1 MKLEFIELA
10 KQPGITMAE
19 ACRRYKISRK
29 TGYKW
34 LNRYN
39 EEGEEGLRDKSRTP
53 LKSKRK
59 LTEEVIFRIVAIRAA
74 HKHWGAD
81 KIRAIL
87 KREHVVPLPG
97 RTTIHRVLK
106 QTGLINLPKR
116 RRVKLDNVRLHQG
129 RGSELKINDEWTI
142 DFKGWWKS
150 RDGTYKCYPLT
161 IRDAKS
167 RFILGVTL
175 LRDAKEESVRQAM
188 IAIFKQYGLPKSIR
202 SDNGTPFACTQA
214 LLGLSKLSV
223 WWLRLGIELNRGRVG
238 CPQDNGAHERMH
250 KDMKKELQ
258 AIHADTQSEMDE
270 WVYEFNCQRPH
281 QALNGDTPGE
291 HYKKSTIPYT
301 GSLVDYDYKDM
312 PTRKIDKHGDL
323 KWHSMD
329 YFLSEALRGE
339 RVGLKAVGKQ
349 RYEVWFGPY
358 LLGVVDEREETF
370 TPQLS
375 KGCKP
380 RIIKARKKQKAYI
393 REFD

>member
-1 MKLEFIELA
+1 M
-10 KQPGITMAE
+10 
-19 ACRRYKISRK
+19 
-29 TGYKW
+29 
-34 LNRYN
+34 
-39 EEGEEGLRDKSRTP
+39 RDKSRTP
-53 LKSKRK
+53 LNSKRK
-59 LTEEVIFRIVAIRAA
+59 LTGEVIFRIVAIRAA

-167 RFILGVTL
+167 RYILGVTL

-238 CPQDNGAHERMH
+238 CPQDITARDSKTSSSPLPVIMTASLLTQKVSLSPAAE
-250 KDMKKELQ
+250 KE
-258 AIHADTQSEMDE
+258 IGHS
-270 WVYEFNCQRPH
+270 
-281 QALNGDTPGE
+281 
-291 HYKKSTIPYT
+291 S
-301 GSLVDYDYKDM
+301 SM
-312 PTRKIDKHGDL
+312 PILT
-323 KWHSMD
+323 
-329 YFLSEALRGE
+329 ALRS
-339 RVGLKAVGKQ
+339 VAAMKMQTGLFVVFCP
-349 RYEVWFGPY
+349 REPTY
-358 LLGVVDEREETF
+358 L
-370 TPQLS
+370 P
-375 KGCKP
+375 
-380 RIIKARKKQKAYI
+380 
-393 REFD
+393 

>member
-53 LKSKRK
+53 LNSKRK

-214 LLGLSKLSV
+214 LLG
-223 WWLRLGIELNRGRVG
+223 
-238 CPQDNGAHERMH
+238 Q
-250 KDMKKELQ
+250 
-258 AIHADTQSEMDE
+258 
-270 WVYEFNCQRPH
+270 
-281 QALNGDTPGE
+281 
-291 HYKKSTIPYT
+291 
-301 GSLVDYDYKDM
+301 
-312 PTRKIDKHGDL
+312 
-323 KWHSMD
+323 
-329 YFLSEALRGE
+329 
-339 RVGLKAVGKQ
+339 
-349 RYEVWFGPY
+349 
-358 LLGVVDEREETF
+358 
-370 TPQLS
+370 
-375 KGCKP
+375 
-380 RIIKARKKQKAYI
+380 
-393 REFD
+393 